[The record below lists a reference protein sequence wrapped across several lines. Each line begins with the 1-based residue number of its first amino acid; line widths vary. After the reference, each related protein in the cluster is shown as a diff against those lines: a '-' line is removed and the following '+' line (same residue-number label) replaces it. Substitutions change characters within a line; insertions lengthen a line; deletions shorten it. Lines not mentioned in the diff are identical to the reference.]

1 MDRSAVNKR
10 FQESINFLIDTKK
23 AKTKGEIAS
32 NFGIKPSKFSEI
44 LNNRMNAGQDLLTS
58 LSRIYGVSLNWL
70 LTGEGSMIS
79 EEEIKPMPIATDA
92 PTSDCLP
99 LIPIE
104 VMAGY
109 NGTDMPGVA
118 LSECPMY
125 CVPEFVS
132 AGAQFLIRVSGS
144 SMYPKYNSGDI
155 LACRR
160 VPDITFFQWGKV
172 YVIDSCQGAMV
183 KRIFEG
189 QQPGTI
195 TCKSDNQSYPPF
207 TLPTSEIRSL
217 SIVIGVIRLE

>member
-1 MDRSAVNKR
+1 
-10 FQESINFLIDTKK
+10 
-23 AKTKGEIAS
+23 
-32 NFGIKPSKFSEI
+32 
-44 LNNRMNAGQDLLTS
+44 MNAGQDLLTS

-92 PTSDCLP
+92 PSSDCLP
-99 LIPIE
+99 LLPIE
-104 VMAGY
+104 AMAGY

-160 VPDITFFQWGKV
+160 IPDITFFQWGKV

>member
-1 MDRSAVNKR
+1 MDKKSMLMALIHHYSSGVKNKFADKLGVKPQTISTWLDRDTFDINLIFAKCEDVSA
-10 FQESINFLIDTKK
+10 E
-23 AKTKGEIAS
+23 
-32 NFGIKPSKFSEI
+32 
-44 LNNRMNAGQDLLTS
+44 
-58 LSRIYGVSLNWL
+58 WL

-92 PTSDCLP
+92 PSSDCLP
-99 LIPIE
+99 LLPIE
-104 VMAGY
+104 AMAGY

-160 VPDITFFQWGKV
+160 IPDITFFQWGKV

-207 TLPTSEIRSL
+207 ELPKQEIRSL

>member
-1 MDRSAVNKR
+1 MRNEVTDRFVNAVENLIKSNIVASAKAVAENIGISSSMMTEICKER
-10 FQESINFLIDTKK
+10 SNIGTIPLQNFVTKYNIS
-23 AKTKGEIAS
+23 A
-32 NFGIKPSKFSEI
+32 
-44 LNNRMNAGQDLLTS
+44 
-58 LSRIYGVSLNWL
+58 NWL

-92 PTSDCLP
+92 PSSDCLP

-160 VPDITFFQWGKV
+160 IPDITFFQWGKV

-207 TLPTSEIRSL
+207 ELPKQEIRSL